1 MRGAVINNP
10 AGRLAAGPGRRFRL
24 PTGAMAAP
32 SRSAR
37 CRVVVVTGKGGVG
50 KTTICAALGVAA
62 AGAGLR
68 TLLCETSGADSVCGR
83 FGVPFE
89 PYTVTPVLPNL
100 HTLSIQSEAAIE
112 EYLLRMLRFRRVYEM
127 VFKNRV
133 MGPFLDAVPGLHDLI
148 QLGKVFDL
156 EREHA
161 GFGRSV
167 PAWDLILVD
176 APATGHGLG
185 MLTAPRGMMR
195 LTRSGPLHDN
205 ARDVAALI
213 EDPVRTRIVLV
224 SLAEDLP
231 VQETVELY
239 GRLAGLQTQVGAV
252 VLNGV
257 QPCPVP
263 PAYAGLRDSLE
274 AQADAA
280 GREALTFADAAVARA
295 ALQDHA
301 RGVLAGLGPAVVDL
315 PDVPRQDPAALAAL
329 GLPLARALG
338 LVDA

>member
-1 MRGAVINNP
+1 MS
-10 AGRLAAGPGRRFRL
+10 
-24 PTGAMAAP
+24 AP
-32 SRSAR
+32 FRSAR

-50 KTTICAALGVAA
+50 KTTIGSALGAA
-62 AGAGLR
+62 AAAAGLR
-68 TLLCETSGADSVCGR
+68 TLLCETSGSDAVCGR
-83 FGVPFE
+83 FGVPFA
-89 PYTVTPVLPNL
+89 PYTVAELAPNL

-156 EREHA
+156 ERERA
-161 GFGRSV
+161 GRTV
-167 PAWDLILVD
+167 PAWDLIVVD

-205 ARDVAALI
+205 ARDVAGLI

-239 GRLAGLQTQVGAV
+239 GRLGGLQTQVSAV

-257 QPCPVP
+257 QACPVP
-263 PAYAGLRDSLE
+263 PAYAALRPAL
-274 AQADAA
+274 AA
-280 GREALTFADAAVARA
+280 GANAAGAEAMAFADAAVARS

-301 RGVLAGLGPAVVDL
+301 RGVLAGLGPRVL
-315 PDVPRQDPAALAAL
+315 DVPDTPAQGLGVLAAMGAPLLQTL
-329 GLPLARALG
+329 GLGAP
-338 LVDA
+338 